1 MAVNKVL
8 LGNDIAAVWNIANAN
23 LSGTIYLYM
32 ITPNSKEL
40 IPVNIVTTTK
50 LTFAVPADIQKLGDV
65 RFDLKWKEGAYNR
78 RVVVNKTLEFVDNI
92 FGTNQTST
100 VAQPT
105 QVFGSNLTGTTSKFS
120 PVSAQGK
127 ICFLFL
133 RRSEC

>member
-40 IPVNIVTTTK
+40 IPVNIVTATK

-78 RVVVNKTLEFVDNI
+78 RIVVNKTLEFVDNPESVTLQTGI
-92 FGTNQTST
+92 ITNITLST
-100 VAQPT
+100 I
-105 QVFGSNLTGTTSKFS
+105 GINTTIT
-120 PVSAQGK
+120 AT
-127 ICFLFL
+127 
-133 RRSEC
+133 

>member
-40 IPVNIVTTTK
+40 IPINIVTATK

-78 RVVVNKTLEFVDNI
+78 RLAVNKIIEFVDNPEYV
-92 FGTNQTST
+92 TLQTGIAT
-100 VAQPT
+100 T
-105 QVFGSNLTGTTSKFS
+105 ITLTTTGINTTIN
-120 PVSAQGK
+120 VT
-127 ICFLFL
+127 
-133 RRSEC
+133 